1 MTTGTID
8 RETVEDWSRS
18 RPRIIL
24 VNRDVNPSPTANDLS
39 PELVDQLGGVRS
51 DFLVASRE
59 ELDRIGIVLAH
70 DQIARFQKGD
80 PILIVAGRVEHREAL
95 RRGRRQKEE
104 LERSVQEALAV
115 QTYLRVERLSAWL
128 QIRDGRRLAVTVP
141 ELRDRVLESLAT
153 NAWLDDP
160 NTGGSITEER
170 RVAFFRTQFDAG
182 SRVIASWYSW
192 ATRPDD
198 VSSAARELVE
208 TDARRMSRALVEE
221 EIQREIDMVRFML
234 RCLRQSTALVLT
246 AHEMSAEIRKHGR
259 MTRGQQATLAGAA
272 TDRPTLYEAVRAAR
286 DGDFNPSDLF
296 PGLLNYHNT
305 LELSRLVGRRSR
317 GHDVRLEADLVK
329 EMRRIIA
336 IRQELDQAM
345 RHLEGKGYEGE
356 KRLPSDE
363 QAAALILTQAAFE
376 LHPKLTWAETL
387 DSAIAAG
394 SAVVLTGRSGRAPT
408 SR

>member
-1 MTTGTID
+1 MTIETID
-8 RETVEDWSRS
+8 REAVEDWSRS

-24 VNRDVNPSPTANDLS
+24 VNRDVNPSPAANDLS
-39 PELVDQLGGVRS
+39 SELVDQLDGTRP
-51 DFLVASRE
+51 DFLVASRD

-70 DQIARFQKGD
+70 DQLARFQKGE

-95 RRGRRQKEE
+95 RRGRRQKEK

-128 QIRDGRRLAVTVP
+128 QIREGRRLVVTVP
-141 ELRDRVLESLAT
+141 ELRDRVLERLAT
-153 NAWLDDP
+153 DAWLDDP

-170 RVAFFRTQFDAG
+170 RIAFFRTQFDAG

-208 TDARRMSRALVEE
+208 TDARQMSRALIKE

-234 RCLRQSTALVLT
+234 RCLRQASTLILT

-259 MTRGQQATLAGAA
+259 MTRSQQATLAGAA

-296 PGLLNYHNT
+296 PGLLSYHDM
-305 LELSRLVGRRSR
+305 LELAQLVGRRSR
-317 GHDVRLEADLVK
+317 GHGIRLDVDLAR
-329 EMRRIIA
+329 EMKRVIA
-336 IRQELDQAM
+336 IRDGFDAM
-345 RHLEGKGYEGE
+345 LSRKPEAF
-356 KRLPSDE
+356 PFDE
-363 QAAALILTQAAFE
+363 QGAALLITQAAYELHSKADWLEAIGGAMATDSAVILTGRFGHAAAL
-376 LHPKLTWAETL
+376 
-387 DSAIAAG
+387 
-394 SAVVLTGRSGRAPT
+394 
-408 SR
+408 